1 MKRRL
6 SRRAV
11 LRGAG
16 GIALSLPLLEV
27 MTPAGAR
34 AQGDAP
40 RRIIFE
46 FKPNGDQ
53 VDRRFVNADAKNF
66 VFDEFLEP
74 LEPYRD
80 DLLILNRLDKRIYNL
95 PTEERADNHQQG
107 GVALAPWPSGEGD
120 FPVGGES
127 RTIGYVL
134 GPSADYVI
142 GDRVLAVHPTVP
154 QRHMVFRVGDRE
166 NNIWNLQSHG
176 GPVGT
181 KNPQFPET
189 DPFAAYARLFGA
201 SDADTGAADAVATRL
216 ALRKSM
222 LDLLLEENKALTPKL
237 TYTDRARVEQF
248 SQSLRDLERTLEPPT
263 RGGSCNPMGLS
274 GDPVDPYDPANHQLI
289 GGAFQQLIALSLAC
303 DLTRCVSFAWAGCA
317 SGRVYTNLGH
327 SEGHH
332 DISHN
337 SSDESFAQ
345 IRQIH
350 RHLWTLS
357 TGLYETLKATP
368 EGDGSLWDN
377 TLIVH
382 WNELGQGDVHSPDD
396 SLVVFAGGNGGYFQ
410 RGQLLD
416 FRNDVGFP
424 EMLTSCFHYMGFED
438 VDMFG
443 DERMAYGGAVPDIV
457 T

>member
-1 MKRRL
+1 MKRL

-27 MTPAGAR
+27 MTPTQAR
-34 AQGDAP
+34 AQTGGP

-53 VDRRFVNADAKNF
+53 VRRRFLNDDTNDF

-95 PTEERADNHQQG
+95 PTSERADNHQQG

-142 GDRVLAVHPTVP
+142 GERVLGAHPTVP
-154 QRHMVFRVGDRE
+154 HRHLLFRVGDRE

-176 GPVGT
+176 GPEGN

-189 DPFAAYARLFGA
+189 DPFAAYARLFGL
-201 SDADTGAADAVATRL
+201 ADAGASEAVASRIT
-216 ALRKSM
+216 LRRSM
-222 LDLLLEENKALTPKL
+222 LDLILEENRALTPRL
-237 TYTDRARVEQF
+237 SSADRSRVDQY

-263 RGGSCNPMGLS
+263 RSEACNPMGLL
-274 GDPVDPYDPANHQLI
+274 GEQVNPYDPANHQLL
-289 GGAFQQLIALSLAC
+289 GDAFQQLIALSLAC
-303 DLTRCVSFAWAGCA
+303 DLSRSVSFAWAGCA

-327 SEGHH
+327 NEGHH

-337 SSDESFAQ
+337 SSDEAFTR

-357 TGLYETLKATP
+357 TGLYDVLKATP

-382 WNELGQGDVHSPDD
+382 WNELGQGDVHSPND
-396 SLVVFAGGNGGYFQ
+396 SLVVFAGGAGGYFK

-416 FRNDVGFP
+416 FGNDVGFT

-438 VDMFG
+438 VQSFG
-443 DERMAYGGAVPDIV
+443 DARLSNGGPVPGIV
-457 T
+457 A

>member
-1 MKRRL
+1 MKRL

-16 GIALSLPLLEV
+16 GIALALPLLDV
-27 MTPAGAR
+27 MSPKDAK
-34 AQGDAP
+34 AQASGP

-53 VDRRFVNADAKNF
+53 VSRRFVDSHPANF

-74 LEPYRD
+74 LEPYRNE
-80 DLLILNRLDKRIYNL
+80 LLILNRLDKRIYNL
-95 PTEERADNHQQG
+95 PARERADNHQQG
-107 GVALAPWPSGEGD
+107 GAALAPWPSGDGD
-120 FPVGGES
+120 FPVGGEA

-142 GDRVLAVHPTVP
+142 GERVLAANPTVP
-154 QRHMVFRVGDRE
+154 HRHLVFRVGDRE

-189 DPFAAYARLFGA
+189 DPFAAYGRLFGLSNDA
-201 SDADTGAADAVATRL
+201 SEDVAARIT
-216 ALRKSM
+216 LRRSM
-222 LDLLLEENKALTPKL
+222 LDLVQEENKALLPRVS
-237 TYTDRARVEQF
+237 YADRAKLEQF
-248 SQSLRDLERTLEPPT
+248 SQSLRDLERTLEPPACEAT
-263 RGGSCNPMGLS
+263 GLS
-274 GDPVDPYDPANHQLI
+274 GERVNPYDPANHQLL
-289 GGAFQQLIALSLAC
+289 GAAFQQLIALSLSC
-303 DLTRCVSFAWAGCA
+303 DLSRSVSFAWGACA

-337 SSDESFAQ
+337 STESSFAK

-350 RHLWTLS
+350 RHLWTQS
-357 TGLYETLKATP
+357 TGLYEALKSTP
-368 EGDGSLWDN
+368 EGDGTLWDN
-377 TLIVH
+377 TLVVH

-396 SLVVFAGGNGGYFQ
+396 SLVVFAGGAGGYFK

-416 FRNDVGFP
+416 FRNDVGFT

-438 VDMFG
+438 VQSFG
-443 DERMAYGGAVPDIV
+443 DPRLTTGGPVPDIV
-457 T
+457 A

>member
-1 MKRRL
+1 MKRL
-6 SRRAV
+6 SRRSV

-16 GIALSLPLLEV
+16 GIALSLPLLE
-27 MTPAGAR
+27 MMAPTR
-34 AQGDAP
+34 AQAQTSGP

-53 VDRRFVNADAKNF
+53 VRRRFLDDDANAF

-74 LEPYRD
+74 LEAYRE

-95 PTEERADNHQQG
+95 PTSERADNHQQG
-107 GVALAPWPSGEGD
+107 GVALAPWASGEGD

-142 GDRVLAVHPTVP
+142 GDRVLGAHPAVPH
-154 QRHMVFRVGDRE
+154 RHLVFRVGDRE

-176 GPVGT
+176 GPEGA

-189 DPFAAYARLFGA
+189 DPFAAYARLFGLADSGA
-201 SDADTGAADAVATRL
+201 SETVLGRI

-222 LDLLLEENKALTPKL
+222 LDLVLEENQALAPRL
-237 TYTDRARVEQF
+237 SFADRTRVEQY

-263 RGGSCNPMGLS
+263 RSEACNPVGLT
-274 GDPVDPYDPANHQLI
+274 GEQVNPYDPANHQLL
-289 GGAFQQLIALSLAC
+289 GTAFQQLIALSLAC
-303 DLTRCVSFAWAGCA
+303 DLSRSVSFAWAGCA

-327 SEGHH
+327 TEGHH

-337 SSDESFAQ
+337 SSDEAFGR

-350 RHLWTLS
+350 RHLWGLS
-357 TGLYETLKATP
+357 TGLYDVLKATP

-396 SLVVFAGGNGGYFQ
+396 SLVVFAGGSGGYFK

-416 FRNDVGFP
+416 FGNDVGFT

-438 VDMFG
+438 VQTFG
-443 DERMAYGGAVPDIV
+443 DPRLSSGGPVPGIV
-457 T
+457 A